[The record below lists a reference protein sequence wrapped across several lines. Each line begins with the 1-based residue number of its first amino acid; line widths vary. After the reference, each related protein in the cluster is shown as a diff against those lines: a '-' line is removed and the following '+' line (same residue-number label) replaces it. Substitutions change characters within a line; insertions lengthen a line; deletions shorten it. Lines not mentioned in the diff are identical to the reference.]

1 MPGRAFAQRF
11 AYAILACAAITLMII
26 SQAEPRLAE
35 QLRVGITDAVAPIF
49 DFFSRPAETIAGGVD
64 ELQGIMAVHERNQ
77 VLEADNDRLRRW
89 QAVAEQLSYEN
100 EMFRRLLNVVP
111 DQRARFIS
119 ARVIAD
125 SGGPFVHLVMV
136 NAGQAH
142 GVRKGQAVV
151 NHDGLVGRVQ
161 EAGKHT
167 ARVLLLTDLNSRIPV
182 VLEESRERTILRGDN
197 SPQPYLAFLATGARV
212 KPGDR
217 LVTSGEGGM
226 FPPALDGRHRLRGR
240 QGPRHGAALR
250 GLGAARLR
258 DDPRLR
264 GAGRLPRDAPRRAHR
279 EPAVMGDWLHQ
290 TERWLR
296 GLIPGDGHGD
306 AGLRRRAALAAAG
319 LRRGHAGPSR

>member
-1 MPGRAFAQRF
+1 MRVGRGRHLVLAMPGRAFAQRF
-11 AYAILACAAITLMII
+11 AYAILACAAITLMIV

-49 DFFSRPAETIAGGVD
+49 DFFSRPAETIADGVD
-64 ELQGIMAVHERNQ
+64 ELQGIMVVHERNQ
-77 VLEADNDRLRRW
+77 RLEADNDRLRRW

-136 NAGQAH
+136 NAGQSH

-161 EAGKHT
+161 EAGRHT

-182 VLEESRERTILRGDN
+182 VLEESRDRTILRGDN

-217 LVTSGEGGM
+217 IVTSGEGGM
-226 FPPALDGRHRLRGR
+226 FPPALDVGIVSAVDKDRATVQPFVVWERLDYVTI
-240 QGPRHGAALR
+240 L
-250 GLGAARLR
+250 
-258 DDPRLR
+258 DY
-264 GAGRLPRDAPRRAHR
+264 
-279 EPAVMGDWLHQ
+279 VV
-290 TERWLR
+290 
-296 GLIPGDGHGD
+296 PGVFPET
-306 AGLRRRAALAAAG
+306 RRAARTGSLQ
-319 LRRGHAGPSR
+319 